1 MSNEVQNKPTHRL
14 YIGAGMFFI
23 LFLMLGSI
31 VVLHG
36 KIINEF
42 DHAIFN
48 FLNPTKMPFLT
59 MFMNGISDLGSPAFN
74 TVLAMIIVVVL
85 CLLRH
90 FRLGIFIFMTFFG
103 GSALALVFKV
113 LVQRPR
119 PSGNLVIDSGYSF
132 PSGHVFTTSMIAFEL
147 ALIIY
152 KKSQSLLVH
161 DVTYVLAGLWV
172 ITVAISR
179 VFLRDHYPS
188 DVLGSMLLACAV
200 ICFALDLFR
209 QVMKNMGRTS

>member
-1 MSNEVQNKPTHRL
+1 MSNEVQNKLTHRL

-23 LFLMLGSI
+23 LFLMLGSM

-36 KIINEF
+36 KIINAF

-48 FLNPTKMPFLT
+48 FLNPAEMPFLT

-74 TVLAMIIVVVL
+74 TVLAMLIVVVL
-85 CLLRH
+85 SLFRH

-103 GSALALVFKV
+103 GSALALLFKV

-119 PSGNLVIDSGYSF
+119 PSGKLVIDSGYSF
-132 PSGHVFTTSMIAFEL
+132 PSGHVFTTSMIAFVL

-152 KKSQSLLVH
+152 KKSQSVLVH
-161 DVTYVLAGLWV
+161 DVTYVLAGVWV
-172 ITVAISR
+172 MTVAISR

-200 ICFALDLFR
+200 ICFALGLFR

>member
-14 YIGAGMFFI
+14 YIGAGIFFI
-23 LFLMLGSI
+23 LFLMLGSM

-36 KIINEF
+36 EIINEF

-59 MFMNGISDLGSPAFN
+59 KFMNGISDLGSPAFN
-74 TVLAMIIVVVL
+74 TVLAMLIVGVL
-85 CLLRH
+85 SLFRH

-103 GSALALVFKV
+103 GSALALLFKV

-119 PSGNLVIDSGYSF
+119 PSGKLVIDSGYSF
-132 PSGHVFTTSMIAFEL
+132 PSGHVFTTSMIAFVL

-152 KKSQSLLVH
+152 KKSQSVLVH

-172 ITVAISR
+172 MTVAISR

-200 ICFALDLFR
+200 ICFALGLFR
-209 QVMKNMGRTS
+209 QVTKNMGRTS

>member
-14 YIGAGMFFI
+14 YIGAGIFFI
-23 LFLMLGSI
+23 LFLMLGSM

-36 KIINEF
+36 EIINEF

-48 FLNPTKMPFLT
+48 FLNPAEMPSLT

-74 TVLAMIIVVVL
+74 TVLAMLIVGVL
-85 CLLRH
+85 SLFRH

-132 PSGHVFTTSMIAFEL
+132 PSGHVFTTSMIAFVL

-152 KKSQSLLVH
+152 KKSQSVLVH

-172 ITVAISR
+172 MTVAISR

-200 ICFALDLFR
+200 ICFALGLFR

>member
-23 LFLMLGSI
+23 LFLMLGSM

-48 FLNPTKMPFLT
+48 FLNPAEMPFLT

-74 TVLAMIIVVVL
+74 TVLAMLIVVVL
-85 CLLRH
+85 SLFRH

-103 GSALALVFKV
+103 GSALALLFKV

-119 PSGNLVIDSGYSF
+119 PSGKLVIDSGYSF
-132 PSGHVFTTSMIAFEL
+132 PSGHVFTTSMIAFVL

-152 KKSQSLLVH
+152 KKSQSVLVH

-172 ITVAISR
+172 MTVAISR

-200 ICFALDLFR
+200 ICFALGLFR